1 MAKILLVEDD
11 TDLQS
16 IYSSRLEAD
25 GHTVLTASDGEAGLA
40 TALKEAPD
48 LIILDAMMPKIDG
61 FDVLDMLRQTP
72 QTEHTCIIMMTA
84 LGQDDSRKRG
94 EALGVNRYFV
104 KSQVSLDDLAAAV
117 NQTLADGAAA
127 AQGATITP
135 DSPVIGQQPAPAAP
149 QPAAPAEPAP
159 APTPEPAQPVDP
171 VTVPEPTPTAPEP
184 AQAPGE
190 PVVTPAPEAPA
201 PTDPTPP
208 AAPPQQ

>member
-11 TDLQS
+11 ADLQT
-16 IYSSRLEAD
+16 IYSARLEAD
-25 GHTVLTASDGEAGLA
+25 GHTVTTANDGEAGLTA
-40 TALKEAPD
+40 ALKDVPD

-84 LGQDDSRKRG
+84 LGQDDYRKRG

-135 DSPVIGQQPAPAAP
+135 DSPVLNQQPAPA
-149 QPAAPAEPAP
+149 QPVQPV
-159 APTPEPAQPVDP
+159 APTPEPAPAPV
-171 VTVPEPTPTAPEP
+171 VAPTPTAP
-184 AQAPGE
+184 
-190 PVVTPAPEAPA
+190 VAPA
-201 PTDPTPP
+201 PITPPTEPTSPTPP
-208 AAPPQQ
+208 VQQ

>member
-11 TDLQS
+11 TDLQT

-40 TALKEAPD
+40 LALKELPD

-84 LGQDDSRKRG
+84 LGQDDYRKRG
-94 EALGVNRYFV
+94 ESLGVNRYFV

-117 NQTLADGAAA
+117 TQTLADGAAT

-135 DSPVIGQQPAPAAP
+135 ESPVIDQQPAPAEPTPPVPAQPVAP
-149 QPAAPAEPAP
+149 TVAAPVAPAPVVPEAPAEP
-159 APTPEPAQPVDP
+159 
-171 VTVPEPTPTAPEP
+171 
-184 AQAPGE
+184 
-190 PVVTPAPEAPA
+190 
-201 PTDPTPP
+201 TPP
-208 AAPPQQ
+208 VQPQQ

>member
-11 TDLQS
+11 TDLQT

-40 TALKEAPD
+40 MALKELPD

-84 LGQDDSRKRG
+84 LGQDDYRKRG
-94 EALGVNRYFV
+94 ESLGVNRYFV

-117 NQTLADGAAA
+117 TQTLADGAAT

-135 DSPVIGQQPAPAAP
+135 ESPVIGQQPAPA
-149 QPAAPAEPAP
+149 PAP
-159 APTPEPAQPVDP
+159 APVAPVSPAEPVATPEPAP
-171 VTVPEPTPTAPEP
+171 
-184 AQAPGE
+184 QAPVP
-190 PVVTPAPEAPA
+190 PVQ
-201 PTDPTPP
+201 
-208 AAPPQQ
+208 PQ

>member
-11 TDLQS
+11 TDLQT

-25 GHTVLTASDGEAGLA
+25 GHTVITASDGEAGLA

-84 LGQDDSRKRG
+84 LGQEDYRKRG

-117 NQTLADGAAA
+117 TQTLADGAAA

-135 DSPVIGQQPAPAAP
+135 DSPVINQQVAPAPAQPAVPVAP
-149 QPAAPAEPAP
+149 TQPAEPVAAPA
-159 APTPEPAQPVDP
+159 PE
-171 VTVPEPTPTAPEP
+171 
-184 AQAPGE
+184 
-190 PVVTPAPEAPA
+190 TPAPPA
-201 PTDPTPP
+201 PPVQ
-208 AAPPQQ
+208 PQQ

>member
-11 TDLQS
+11 TDLQT
-16 IYSSRLEAD
+16 IYSSRLQAD
-25 GHTVLTASDGEAGLA
+25 GHTVITASDGEAGLA

-84 LGQDDSRKRG
+84 LGQEDYRKRG

-135 DSPVIGQQPAPAAP
+135 DSPVIGQQAAPAQPAPA
-149 QPAAPAEPAP
+149 
-159 APTPEPAQPVDP
+159 PAQPVDP
-171 VTVPEPTPTAPEP
+171 VVPQAPTPVAPEP
-184 AQAPGE
+184 AQVPAE
-190 PVVTPAPEAPA
+190 PVVTPAPEAPQ
-201 PTDPTPP
+201 PP
-208 AAPPQQ
+208 AQPQQ

>member
-11 TDLQS
+11 TDLQT

-25 GHTVLTASDGEAGLA
+25 GHNVLTASDGEAGLA
-40 TALKEAPD
+40 MALKELPD

-84 LGQDDSRKRG
+84 LGQDDYRKRG

-117 NQTLADGAAA
+117 TQTLADGAAA
-127 AQGATITP
+127 ATGATITP
-135 DSPVIGQQPAPAAP
+135 ESPVINQQPAPV
-149 QPAAPAEPAP
+149 AP
-159 APTPEPAQPVDP
+159 APTVPA
-171 VTVPEPTPTAPEP
+171 
-184 AQAPGE
+184 E
-190 PVVTPAPEAPA
+190 PVPVAPATPAPEAPA
-201 PTDPTPP
+201 APAPAEPIPAAPVEPTPP
-208 AAPPQQ
+208 VPPVQQ

>member
-11 TDLQS
+11 TDLQT

-25 GHTVLTASDGEAGLA
+25 GHTVITASDGETGLA
-40 TALKEAPD
+40 TALKELPD

-84 LGQDDSRKRG
+84 LGQDDYRKRG

-135 DSPVIGQQPAPAAP
+135 ESPVLNQQPAPA
-149 QPAAPAEPAP
+149 EPI
-159 APTPEPAQPVDP
+159 APTPPVQPQP
-171 VTVPEPTPTAPEP
+171 
-184 AQAPGE
+184 
-190 PVVTPAPEAPA
+190 
-201 PTDPTPP
+201 
-208 AAPPQQ
+208 

>member
-11 TDLQS
+11 TDLQT

-40 TALKEAPD
+40 MALKELPD

-84 LGQDDSRKRG
+84 LGQDDYRKRG

-117 NQTLADGAAA
+117 TQTLADGAAT

-135 DSPVIGQQPAPAAP
+135 ESPVINQQPAPVAP
-149 QPAAPAEPAP
+149 APAVPAEPVPVAP
-159 APTPEPAQPVDP
+159 A
-171 VTVPEPTPTAPEP
+171 
-184 AQAPGE
+184 
-190 PVVTPAPEAPA
+190 TPAPEAPA
-201 PTDPTPP
+201 TPAPAEPILAAPVEPTPP
-208 AAPPQQ
+208 VPPVQQ

>member
-11 TDLQS
+11 TDLQT

-25 GHTVLTASDGEAGLA
+25 GHQVITASDGEAGLA

-84 LGQDDSRKRG
+84 LGQEDYRKRG

-104 KSQVSLDDLAAAV
+104 KSQVSLDDLATAV

-135 DSPVIGQQPAPAAP
+135 DSPVIGQQPAPIA
-149 QPAAPAEPAP
+149 
-159 APTPEPAQPVDP
+159 PAQPIDP
-171 VTVPEPTPTAPEP
+171 ATPPVPQPVAPEP
-184 AQAPGE
+184 AQVPAE
-190 PVVTPAPEAPA
+190 PVVTPAPEAPQ
-201 PTDPTPP
+201 PP
-208 AAPPQQ
+208 AQPQQ

>member
-11 TDLQS
+11 TDLQT

-25 GHTVLTASDGEAGLA
+25 GHTVITASDGEAGLA

-84 LGQDDSRKRG
+84 LGQDDYRKRG

-117 NQTLADGAAA
+117 TQTLADGAAA
-127 AQGATITP
+127 AGGATITP
-135 DSPVIGQQPAPAAP
+135 ESPVINQQAAPAAP
-149 QPAAPAEPAP
+149 VA
-159 APTPEPAQPVDP
+159 PAQPVDP
-171 VTVPEPTPTAPEP
+171 VTVPAPTPIAPEP
-184 AQAPGE
+184 AQVPGE
-190 PVVTPAPEAPA
+190 PVVTPAPES
-201 PTDPTPP
+201 PTPP
-208 AAPPQQ
+208 APAAPPVQPQQ

>member
-84 LGQDDSRKRG
+84 LGQDDYRKRG

-159 APTPEPAQPVDP
+159 APTPEPTQPVDP

>member
-11 TDLQS
+11 TDLQT

-25 GHTVLTASDGEAGLA
+25 GHQVLTASDGESGLA
-40 TALKEAPD
+40 LALKELPD

-84 LGQDDSRKRG
+84 LGQDDYRKRG
-94 EALGVNRYFV
+94 ESLGVNRYFV

-117 NQTLADGAAA
+117 TQTLADSAAA

-135 DSPVIGQQPAPAAP
+135 ESPVINQQPAPAPAP
-149 QPAAPAEPAP
+149 APAPVEPTPVVPATVMPAAPAPVVPAEPVP
-159 APTPEPAQPVDP
+159 AEPTPAIPV
-171 VTVPEPTPTAPEP
+171 VTPEPTP
-184 AQAPGE
+184 
-190 PVVTPAPEAPA
+190 PV
-201 PTDPTPP
+201 PP
-208 AAPPQQ
+208 VQQ

>member
-11 TDLQS
+11 TDLQT

-25 GHTVLTASDGEAGLA
+25 GHTVITASDGEAGLA
-40 TALKEAPD
+40 MALKELPD

-84 LGQDDSRKRG
+84 LGQDDYRKRG

-117 NQTLADGAAA
+117 TQTLADGVAT

-135 DSPVIGQQPAPAAP
+135 ESPVINQQPAPVAP
-149 QPAAPAEPAP
+149 VAPVTPAPTVPVQPIPAPAAPAEP
-159 APTPEPAQPVDP
+159 
-171 VTVPEPTPTAPEP
+171 
-184 AQAPGE
+184 
-190 PVVTPAPEAPA
+190 
-201 PTDPTPP
+201 TPP
-208 AAPPQQ
+208 VSPVQQ

>member
-11 TDLQS
+11 TDLQT

-40 TALKEAPD
+40 TALKELPD

-84 LGQDDSRKRG
+84 LGQEDYRKRG

-135 DSPVIGQQPAPAAP
+135 ESPVIGQQ
-149 QPAAPAEPAP
+149 AAPAPVAP
-159 APTPEPAQPVDP
+159 APQTPQPP
-171 VTVPEPTPTAPEP
+171 I
-184 AQAPGE
+184 Q
-190 PVVTPAPEAPA
+190 
-201 PTDPTPP
+201 
-208 AAPPQQ
+208 PQQ

>member
-11 TDLQS
+11 TDLQT

-25 GHTVLTASDGEAGLA
+25 GHTIITASDGEAGLA
-40 TALKEAPD
+40 TALKELPD

-84 LGQDDSRKRG
+84 LGQDDYRKRG
-94 EALGVNRYFV
+94 ESLGVNRYFV

-127 AQGATITP
+127 AGGVTITP
-135 DSPVIGQQPAPAAP
+135 ESPVLNQQPVEPVAPAPAAP
-149 QPAAPAEPAP
+149 TPPTPAEPV
-159 APTPEPAQPVDP
+159 TPPAQPDAP
-171 VTVPEPTPTAPEP
+171 QSTPS
-184 AQAPGE
+184 
-190 PVVTPAPEAPA
+190 
-201 PTDPTPP
+201 
-208 AAPPQQ
+208 